1 MAILGIHV
9 SWSSG
14 VPPDQSRKKR
24 IYPKNHL
31 EGLKKM
37 MGLFPPVSGNV

>member
-9 SWSSG
+9 SWSWG
-14 VPPDQSRKKR
+14 VFPPDQSLKR